1 MKNFD
6 ESAPKR
12 PPIILRKKKTSR
24 ATVKKFLTR
33 SCGVASLDEKL
44 PITSL
49 VPDISGGNKPYYTVV
64 AWAENRFNK
73 RIDNQFVENRTI
85 GELIDVLCL

>member
-1 MKNFD
+1 MRRFEKG
-6 ESAPKR
+6 ATKR
-12 PPIILRKKKTSR
+12 PPIILKKKKATR
-24 ATVKKFLTR
+24 AAVKKFLTR

>member
-1 MKNFD
+1 MRRFEKG
-6 ESAPKR
+6 APKR
-12 PPIILRKKKTSR
+12 PPIILKKKKATR
-24 ATVKKFLTR
+24 AAVKKFLTR